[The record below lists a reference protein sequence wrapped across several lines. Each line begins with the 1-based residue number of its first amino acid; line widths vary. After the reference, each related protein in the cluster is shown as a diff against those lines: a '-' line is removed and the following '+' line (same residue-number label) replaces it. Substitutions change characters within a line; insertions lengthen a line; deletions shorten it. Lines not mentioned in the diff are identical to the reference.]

1 MNVFSFCVY
10 ISLLFLIYS
19 LENKYFYVRKEK
31 LVLFFYVIKLH
42 KSYGYIIGQIE
53 CYLSGAGSLLD
64 AELVGIR
71 GLLANA

>member
-1 MNVFSFCVY
+1 MLEKE
-10 ISLLFLIYS
+10 SLFFL
-19 LENKYFYVRKEK
+19 
-31 LVLFFYVIKLH
+31 FYVIKLH

-71 GLLANA
+71 GLLPNA